1 MITLVTPTYNC
12 RTYLQETL
20 DSIASQRG
28 CEFEHIIMDG
38 GSTDGSLDL
47 IREYCDKHDFARYFS
62 SKDEGQA
69 DALNKG
75 FAMAQ
80 GSILGWLNGDDCL
93 EPNALATVASH
104 FDEEN
109 TTVLVY
115 GRMILVDADGKP
127 LHTTKLEP
135 YDPVLLLRK
144 GNYVMQP
151 SAFFR
156 KDAFDAVGG
165 LDKDLRYCMDY
176 DLWLKLSKIGYFKG
190 IDVVLSRFRH
200 HPTSKTCSKQRK
212 FHLQHSKVARRHGAP
227 IYCKNVRGSYL
238 FALKDPLR
246 QLVTRMGL
254 RDPLRS
260 FIPKGAKLD

>member
-1 MITLVTPTYNC
+1 
-12 RTYLQETL
+12 
-20 DSIASQRG
+20 
-28 CEFEHIIMDG
+28 MDG

-227 IYCKNVRGSYL
+227 IYCKNVKGSYL